1 MLIATTTGLLWLAPD
16 ATFLIVPW
24 LGAMAAAQIGFQP
37 SLNERDLRFR
47 THSGALLE
55 FHLDA
60 LLGTVPIR
68 AHAAHASVQI
78 EHESLLAEWLRT
90 GLQLLRLNVWF
101 GGIEVALG
109 TTLALALLG
118 YELARSVGHEHFLLF
133 AYWALD
139 LPVLAQSLGQALRQT
154 PAYRSL
160 TLRLIEPLTAPD
172 ERRSAKP
179 TSAEPVRTSYAVA
192 IGMRGVQVRLGGRV
206 ILEDLD
212 LSIEPGS
219 QVAIVGSSGSGKS
232 SLVGLLLG
240 SRRPSEGVV
249 SIDGAELDLEA
260 LRPLTAWVDPTVQ
273 LWSGTI
279 YENILYGGTTD
290 DPETVGRA
298 VASAQLQPVLLR
310 FPDGMQARMGENGA
324 RVSGGE
330 GQRVRMARGLMR
342 PNARLVILDEPFRGL
357 DRASRRRLMAEAR
370 RIWRGATLLCVTH
383 DIDET
388 LALDRVLVLDHGRV
402 VEDGAPDAL
411 TKRPGSR
418 YRALLSAETQLET
431 KLWGDPNWRR
441 WQLGN
446 GVVAEGSTVLRAA
459 RKSPS
464 EDRNALG

>member
-1 MLIATTTGLLWLAPD
+1 MPLLAELSRMGRLLETRFRALFLARLPHLALDYFNSRPVSDMAQRCHSLYRLRRVPHVGGQIVRAVAMLIATTTGLLWLAPD

-37 SLNERDLRFR
+37 SLNERCALQDAFR
-47 THSGALLE
+47 RPVAI
-55 FHLDA
+55 HLDA

-78 EHESLLAEWLRT
+78 EHESLVAEWLRT

-249 SIDGAELDLEA
+249 SIDGAELD
-260 LRPLTAWVDPTVQ
+260 
-273 LWSGTI
+273 
-279 YENILYGGTTD
+279 
-290 DPETVGRA
+290 
-298 VASAQLQPVLLR
+298 
-310 FPDGMQARMGENGA
+310 
-324 RVSGGE
+324 
-330 GQRVRMARGLMR
+330 
-342 PNARLVILDEPFRGL
+342 
-357 DRASRRRLMAEAR
+357 
-370 RIWRGATLLCVTH
+370 
-383 DIDET
+383 
-388 LALDRVLVLDHGRV
+388 
-402 VEDGAPDAL
+402 
-411 TKRPGSR
+411 
-418 YRALLSAETQLET
+418 
-431 KLWGDPNWRR
+431 
-441 WQLGN
+441 
-446 GVVAEGSTVLRAA
+446 
-459 RKSPS
+459 
-464 EDRNALG
+464 